1 MANEKIKYSNG
12 CSPQEL
18 ESTSARWYQDSDVG
32 NKLSGSANVSM
43 GSGSLVHVS
52 PKTITSAETTL
63 TAKDFIYVKCI
74 SGDDVKIS
82 LDNGTSDLIRLSAD
96 ESFASE
102 INYDAGNPNNS
113 AIVIDTDGTSTIEYL
128 SGT

>member
-18 ESTSARWYQDSDVG
+18 ESTSVRWFQDSDVG
-32 NKLSGSANVSM
+32 TKLSGSANVSM
-43 GSGSLVHVS
+43 GSGSLAFVS
-52 PKTITSAETTL
+52 PVSITGNQTELTT
-63 TAKDFIYVKCI
+63 KDFVFIKCI
-74 SGDDVKIS
+74 SGDDVKVS
-82 LDNGTSDLIRLSAD
+82 FDTGSNFLVRLSAG

-102 INYDAGNPNNS
+102 LDSSVAR
-113 AIVIDTDGTSTIEYL
+113 VIIGTDGTSTIEYL

>member
-18 ESTSARWYQDSDVG
+18 ESTSVRWFQDSDVG
-32 NKLSGSANVSM
+32 TKLSGSANVAMS
-43 GSGSLVHVS
+43 GGSLAFVS
-52 PKTITSAETTL
+52 PVSITGNQTAL
-63 TAKDFIYVKCI
+63 TSKDFVYIKCI
-74 SGDDVKIS
+74 SGDDVKVS
-82 LDNGTSDLIRLSAD
+82 LDGTNFLIRLSAG

-102 INYDAGNPNNS
+102 LDS
-113 AIVIDTDGTSTIEYL
+113 AVASVVIGTDGTSIVEYL

>member
-18 ESTSARWYQDSDVG
+18 DSISSRWYQDSDVG
-32 NKLSGSANVSM
+32 TKLSGNANVSM
-43 GSGSLVHVS
+43 SEASLDYVS
-52 PKTITSAETTL
+52 PVSITGNQTAL
-63 TAKDFIYVKCI
+63 TSKDFVFIKCI
-74 SGDDVKIS
+74 SGDDVKVS
-82 LDNGTSDLIRLSAD
+82 LDGTNFLIRLSAG

-102 INYDAGNPNNS
+102 LVDTVAS
-113 AIVIDTDGTSTIEYL
+113 VVIGTDGTSTIEYL